1 MEVDFVEVPNLKS
14 HESTVLKNNS
24 HPVFQDLENK
34 GVSFSQQLKDIDDD
48 LGIYGNP
55 LNLAHAIV
63 TKTRKKKSPPFDL
76 GTLGDNLDASQ
87 SMSHAPTLVP
97 PLLQNHA
104 TPLHDI
110 SNNLQ
115 VSDIPNGTA
124 QAKWKRYSH
133 HR

>member
-34 GVSFSQQLKDIDDD
+34 GVSFSQQLKDIDGD
-48 LGIYGNP
+48 LGIYEDT
-55 LNLAHAIV
+55 LNLAHATV
-63 TKTRKKKSPPFDL
+63 TKTRKKKSLPFDL
-76 GTLGDNLDASQ
+76 GMLGDDLDASQ

-97 PLLQNHA
+97 SLHQNHA
-104 TPLHDI
+104 TPLHNI

-115 VSDIPNGTA
+115 VSDTPDGIA